1 MKTAY
6 KLVRLLRRG
15 TDRLAGKLAIR
26 RNSGKV
32 HMRETSLNQPIRAK
46 RGIRAQ
52 RITDMGFA
60 SDFLMEGMNFFT
72 VSTRRNY

>member
-26 RNSGKV
+26 QKRGKIYV
-32 HMRETSLNQPIRAK
+32 RETSLDQPIRAK
-46 RGIRAQ
+46 RGNCAQ
-52 RITDMGFA
+52 GTTDLGFTSDWLMG
-60 SDFLMEGMNFFT
+60 GMNFLT